1 MNKSSIQLGLGGC
14 FAFFKYFQDKKRSFP
29 PVVENNSKA
38 TLEHGE
44 VELVPTENLHPCVL
58 ASLIWEGTL
67 LTNKREVSTQPQTF

>member
-1 MNKSSIQLGLGGC
+1 MNKSIQVGLGCC

-44 VELVPTENLHPCVL
+44 VELVPTERKPSPLCSSIVDTGRYSAH
-58 ASLIWEGTL
+58 
-67 LTNKREVSTQPQTF
+67 